1 MTILE
6 NKKDYIELNPPR
18 SENSSLEE
26 VNKILDELK
35 SKHNSKERK
44 TIIVDLSD
52 CEEDD
57 YLLLT
62 FMIALGKLINSWHY
76 NIELKNLENKNLEE
90 KLKSL
95 GFGSLSSFENKN
107 FKNNAPLSFFESL
120 GEATSNIIKETK
132 KLVGFIGST
141 TQAFMYLLMHPSK
154 INLREVLFYMDKS
167 GADAVPIV
175 MMICFLMGV
184 ILAFQGVSQ
193 MGRFGLSIYTAD
205 LVAFAIVREL
215 GPLMVG
221 IICIGRAGS
230 AYAAELA
237 TMKVTEEIDAMNT
250 MGIKPERFLVIPK
263 IIALVIVMPMLV
275 IIGDIVGIF
284 GGILIGIIMTNL
296 SFVEYYNRTIN
307 SLIPENVLETLIKG
321 FAFAIIIALIGAFKG
336 FESDNDAKGVGKA
349 TTSSVVA
356 GIFLIIVIDFFIT
369 FTYPQFLGL
378 FGVPY

>member
-1 MTILE
+1 MTTIE
-6 NKKDYIELNPPR
+6 NKKDCIELKPP
-18 SENSSLEE
+18 STNNSSLEDA
-26 VNKILDELK
+26 NKILDELK
-35 SKHNSKERK
+35 SKYHSKKIK
-44 TIIVDLSD
+44 TFIVDLSD
-52 CEEDD
+52 CESDD

-62 FMIALGKLINSWHY
+62 FMIALGKLINSWNK
-76 NIELKNLENKNLEE
+76 NIELKNLNNKGLEE

-95 GFGSLSSFENKN
+95 GFTSLNSFHNKN
-107 FKNNAPLSFFESL
+107 FKKNAPISFLESL
-120 GEATSNIIKETK
+120 GEATSRILTDTK

-141 TQAFMYLLMHPSK
+141 TQAFLYLIIHPSK
-154 INLREVLFYMDKS
+154 LNLREVLFYMDKS

-193 MGRFGLSIYTAD
+193 MGRFGLAIYTAD

-263 IIALVIVMPMLV
+263 ILALVIVMPMLV
-275 IIGDIVGIF
+275 VIGDIIGIF
-284 GGILIGIIMTNL
+284 GGILIGISMTSL

-307 SLIPENVLETLIKG
+307 SLIPANVLETLIKG
-321 FAFAIIIALIGAFKG
+321 FAFAIIIAIIGSFKG

-349 TTSSVVA
+349 TTSSVVT
-356 GIFLIIVIDFFIT
+356 GIFLIIVMDFFIT

-378 FGVPY
+378 FGVIY